1 MFKKVFSFIF
11 ILLLTGCG
19 VRDAKIMVR
28 DEKLRYGCCVVGN
41 KNYVSIGNVWNEM
54 DALPLAEEHCSKYG
68 RTAKFNSMVV
78 LLKEKIPMVENYRAR
93 FDCVN

>member
-28 DEKLRYGCCVVGN
+28 DEKLRYGCCVVEN

-68 RTAKFNSMVV
+68 RTVNFNSMVV
-78 LLKEKIPMVENYRAR
+78 FLKEKIPMVENYRAR